1 MPSSV
6 VRMQPVFSRPG
17 PASRSRSSMRTIT
30 GHGINC
36 DGTAALMRCSFNGD
50 RDGSS
55 EKDIAMVSQ
64 NHVWSNGTNRHW
76 DQVALDI
83 GTLSPDVFN

>member
-1 MPSSV
+1 MI
-6 VRMQPVFSRPG
+6 QYAYFKL
-17 PASRSRSSMRTIT
+17 AIT

-36 DGTAALMRCSFNGD
+36 DGTAALMCCSFNGD

-76 DQVALDI
+76 DWVALDI